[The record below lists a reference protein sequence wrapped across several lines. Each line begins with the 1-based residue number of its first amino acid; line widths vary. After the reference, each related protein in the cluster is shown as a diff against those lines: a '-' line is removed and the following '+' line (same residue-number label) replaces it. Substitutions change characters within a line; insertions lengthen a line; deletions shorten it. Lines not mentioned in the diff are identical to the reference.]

1 MIIIMRKD
9 AREANIDRIEEIL
22 SQQGI
27 RTERL
32 RGEKQTVLA
41 IIGASQGLDLS
52 TLTRLDGVQD
62 VVRITPTLK
71 LASRMMH
78 PEDTVITFPDG
89 THIGHPN
96 ETVVI
101 AGPCSVE
108 SEDQLRRTAELVRKS
123 GARFLRGGAFKPRT
137 SPFSFQGLGF
147 DGLEMLKRVSEEF
160 GLHIVT
166 EVMEPGHVP
175 RVAEFADIIQ
185 VGARNMQNFPLLR
198 QLGNVNKPVLL
209 KRGPA
214 STIEEWLLAA
224 EYILAGGNDQV
235 ILCERGIRT
244 FEHAMRYTPDLGAI
258 PVVKKLSHLPVIVDP
273 SHSTGQSE
281 YVGAVAR
288 AAIAA
293 GADGVMIEVHP
304 DPLRALSDGSQAM
317 TFEMFEELMG
327 ELVRIADAVDRP
339 LVVEPYH
346 PQGKKEERKQRSAGV
361 R

>member
-9 AREANIDRIEEIL
+9 AREAEIVRIEEIL
-22 SQQGI
+22 SHQGI
-27 RTERL
+27 RSERL
-32 RGEKQTVLA
+32 AGERQTVLG

-52 TLTRLDGVQD
+52 TLTRLGGVQD
-62 VVRITPTLK
+62 VIRITPSLK
-71 LASRMMH
+71 LTSRLTH
-78 PEDTVITFPDG
+78 PEDTIITFPDG
-89 THIGHPN
+89 THIGHPK

-108 SEDQLRRTAELVRKS
+108 SEDQLRRTAEGVRKS

-137 SPFSFQGLGF
+137 SPYSFQGLGF

-166 EVMEPGHVP
+166 EVMEPGYVP
-175 RVAEFADIIQ
+175 QVAEFADVLQ

-209 KRGPA
+209 KRSPA

-244 FEHAMRYTPDLGAI
+244 FEQSMRYTPDLGAI
-258 PVVKKLSHLPVIVDP
+258 PVVKQLSHLPIIVDP
-273 SHSTGQSE
+273 SHATGRSE
-281 YVGAVAR
+281 FVGSIAR

-304 DPLRALSDGSQAM
+304 DPISALSDGSQAL

-327 ELVRIADAVDRP
+327 ELVRIADAIDRS
-339 LVVEPYH
+339 LVVEPFH
-346 PQGKKEERKQRSAGV
+346 PSAKEPRKV
-361 R
+361 REESIQ